1 MKKYWKRLLCL
12 LMAAALLCTLPVA
25 LAEERGDMD
34 KEPYADALNRLG
46 LFLGT
51 EEGYSLE
58 NSLTREQA
66 ITLVVRFLGAEET
79 ALEEN
84 NPHPFTDVAG
94 WASPYVGYAYTNG
107 ITKGV
112 SAARFGADKAVTEPQ
127 FMTFLLRLLGY
138 EDGTD
143 FTWDAPYALAEE
155 VGMVPDDQPQSTP
168 FTRGCAVVLCWRL
181 LTIETLQGDT
191 LAERLMDAGVFT
203 SKEWKDAQAVAQG
216 KDPDAGGH
224 KPSVRPDPDPGPIA
238 PDPGPVDPD
247 PGPVDPDP
255 GPVDPGPGTDDPGT
269 DDPGTDDPDPG
280 PGGTG
285 TGSTDNN
292 ETEDVV
298 LPF

>member
-1 MKKYWKRLLCL
+1 
-12 LMAAALLCTLPVA
+12 
-25 LAEERGDMD
+25 MD
-34 KEPYADALNRLG
+34 KEPYAEALNRLG

-58 NSLTREQA
+58 DSLTREQA
-66 ITLVVRFLGAEET
+66 ITLVVRFLGAEEA

-84 NPHPFTDVAG
+84 ASHPFTDVAD

-112 SAARFGADKAVTEPQ
+112 SAARFAADNAVTEPQ

-138 EDGTD
+138 VDGTD

-181 LTIETLQGDT
+181 LTIQTIQGDT

-203 SKEWKDAQAVAQG
+203 GKEWKDAQVIAEG
-216 KDPDAGGH
+216 KEPDDGGN
-224 KPSVRPDPDPGPIA
+224 KPSVRPHPDPGPVN

-247 PGPVDPDP
+247 PGADDP
-255 GPVDPGPGTDDPGT
+255 GTVDPGPSPVDPDPGT
-269 DDPGTDDPDPG
+269 DDPGTVDPDPG
-280 PGGTG
+280 PGGSG
-285 TGSTDNN
+285 NGSPDNN

-298 LPF
+298 LLF